1 MSIFGMMRTAT
12 SGMNAQSNRLGTVG
26 DNIAN
31 SSTAGYKRASTEFS
45 SLILES
51 GSGEYNSGSVETEV
65 RYGISQQGGFD
76 FTTSATDIAISG
88 NGFLI
93 VSEGTDAGAAD
104 YLTRAG
110 SFVKDGD
117 GYLVNSA
124 GFYLLGVPW
133 TNQSVT
139 PTIPSNGTSGLS
151 PVQIQTL
158 SLQAVPSAS
167 GTFNLNLPSTATIE
181 TTLPSANTGPPVSSF
196 KSSLVVIDNLGAQVT
211 LDIYASKTGT
221 GPDVWEVAVFNQ
233 ADAAATTVF
242 PYGGG
247 ALLSSVTLTFD
258 AVGNLDAGLPSPTSI
273 TIPVPNGASLTLD
286 MGETTQLATTFQVLE
301 PKVDGSAPS
310 AVDRVEID
318 DTGTL
323 YAVYENGQ
331 REKKFLIPLATVPSP
346 DNLIP
351 RAGNVFDLSSD
362 SGDLLVGA
370 AGTAGLGNIVPKAL
384 EKSTVD
390 IASELTDMIEAQHSF
405 TANSKVFQTAADL
418 MEVLVNLRR

>member
-1 MSIFGMMRTAT
+1 
-12 SGMNAQSNRLGTVG
+12 MNAQSNRLGTVG

-88 NGFLI
+88 NGFLV
-93 VSEGTDAGAAD
+93 VSEGTTAGDAAH
-104 YLTRAG
+104 LTRAG

-117 GYLVNSA
+117 GYLVNAA
-124 GFYLLGVPW
+124 GLYLMGVPW
-133 TNQSVT
+133 ANQNAN
-139 PTIPSNGTSGLS
+139 PTIPANGTAGLS

-158 SLQAVPSAS
+158 ALQAVPSSS

-196 KSSLVVIDNLGAQVT
+196 KSSLVVIDNLGAKVT

-221 GPDVWEVAVFNQ
+221 GPDVWEVAVFDQ
-233 ADAAATTVF
+233 ADATPGTIF
-242 PYGGG
+242 PYTG
-247 ALLSSVTLTFD
+247 ASATPLTTVTLTFD
-258 AVGNLDAGLPSPTSI
+258 ALGKLDLALPSPTSM
-273 TIPVPNGASLTLD
+273 TLTVPNGASLTLD
-286 MGETTQLATTFQVLE
+286 MAKTTQLATGFQVLE

-331 REKKFLIPLATVPSP
+331 REKKYLIPLATVPSP

-351 RAGNVFDLSSD
+351 RAGNVFDLGSD
-362 SGDLLVGA
+362 SGDLLIGA
-370 AGTAGLGNIVPKAL
+370 AGTSGLGNIVPKAL

>member
-76 FTTSATDIAISG
+76 FTTSATDLAISG

-93 VSEGTDAGAAD
+93 VSEGTDASAAS

-117 GYLVNSA
+117 GYLVNAA
-124 GFYLLGVPW
+124 GFYLQGVPW
-133 TNQSVT
+133 TNQNVT
-139 PTIPSNGTSGLS
+139 PTIPANGTSGLS

-158 SLQAVPSAS
+158 ALQAVPSS
-167 GTFNLNLPSTATIE
+167 TGTFNLNLPSTATVE
-181 TTLPSANTGPPVSSF
+181 TVLPSGNTAAPVSSY
-196 KSSLVVIDNLGAQVT
+196 KSSLVVIDNVGAEVT
-211 LDIYASKTGT
+211 LDIYASKTAANT
-221 GPDVWEVAVFNQ
+221 WEIAIFNQ
-233 ADAAATTVF
+233 ADAVATTVF
-242 PYGGG
+242 PYGGAG
-247 ALLSSVTLTFD
+247 MLSNVTLTFD
-258 AVGNLDAGLPSPTSI
+258 PLTGNLDTVSPTTI
-273 TIPVPNGASLTLD
+273 TVPVPNGASLVLD
-286 MGETTQLATTFQVLE
+286 MAKTTELATTFQVLE

-331 REKKFLIPLATVPSP
+331 REKKFLIPLATVASP

-351 RAGNVFDLSSD
+351 RAGNVFDLSAD
-362 SGDLLVGA
+362 SGDLLLGA
-370 AGTAGLGNIVPKAL
+370 AGTAGLGNIIPKAL

-390 IASELTDMIEAQHSF
+390 IASELTDMIEAQNIFS
-405 TANSKVFQTAADL
+405 ANSKVFQTAADL